1 MIDLDPAI
9 LDQESIRK
17 KRRKKMLLIALAPII
32 ILILASMLF
41 LRPGAFNILFSSA
54 YKQSDASGAIS
65 ISQFHKNLNIIERY
79 IAPFDAGTA
88 YLKDGD
94 GENAEIEFRDSLQND
109 PPKDMICQIRVNLSY
124 SIELQADKAKN
135 KGNYEDSLI
144 LYNKAEGV
152 LYEDNCASKQASSE
166 SEGETDEKAE
176 EAKRRISEKRSAAVS
191 SLNSEN
197 GGNSEDGGYVD
208 DTELSEDTVQELK
221 KELIDGNTIRNGIQQ
236 RRLQLQYSDV
246 RHW

>member
-32 ILILASMLF
+32 ILVLASLLF

-54 YKQSDASGAIS
+54 YKQSDASDAIS
-65 ISQFHKNLNIIERY
+65 ISQFHKNINIIEQY

-88 YLKDGD
+88 YLKDSD
-94 GENAEIEFRDSLQND
+94 GEKAEAEFRESLQKD
-109 PPKDMICQIRVNLSY
+109 PPEYAICQIRVNLSY

-135 KGNYEDSLI
+135 TGNYEDSLI

-152 LYEDNCASKQASSE
+152 LYEDNCASKQEKSE
-166 SEGETDEKAE
+166 SKDEKAE

-191 SLNSEN
+191 SLNSGS
-197 GGNSEDGGYVD
+197 GGSGESGEYID
-208 DTELSEDTVQELK
+208 DTELSEDKVQELK
-221 KELIDGNTIRNGIQQ
+221 KELIDGNTIRNGMQQ
-236 RRLQLQYSDV
+236 KRLQLQYSDV